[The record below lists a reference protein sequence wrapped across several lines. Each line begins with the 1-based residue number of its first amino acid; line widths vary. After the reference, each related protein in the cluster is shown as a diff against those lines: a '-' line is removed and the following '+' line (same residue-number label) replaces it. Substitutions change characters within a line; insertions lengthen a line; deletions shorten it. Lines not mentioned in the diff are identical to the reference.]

1 MSFNKKIIIGARGSR
16 LSLAY
21 ANYAKKLIIRNNQF
35 NENEID
41 IKIIKTK
48 GDIFPK
54 TPLSQL
60 GGKGVFC
67 KEIENELI
75 NKNIDIAVHSL
86 KDLPT
91 IQTPNL
97 KIQSFVERNDPRDS
111 FLSLDKKIF
120 VQQKK
125 GSRIGTS
132 SIRRKLQLLNLKND
146 LEILSMRG
154 NIDTRI
160 EKLKSK
166 QYDGIVLAY
175 SGLMML
181 GLENHVVEVFPT
193 EKILPAVGQGIIA
206 LQCRENDQNTISLI
220 DKVNHKETFICALA
234 ERSFLESIGGD
245 CDTAVGG
252 YARIEGKKIKLEV
265 ELFSDDYKKVFKS
278 SKTLHIEESKI
289 LGKSVGKDI
298 LKQAGNNY
306 KKKI

>member
-1 MSFNKKIIIGARGSR
+1 M
-16 LSLAY
+16 
-21 ANYAKKLIIRNNQF
+21 IIRNNQL

-48 GDIFPK
+48 GDIFSK

-97 KIQSFVERNDPRDS
+97 KIQSFIERNDPRDS

-125 GSRIGTS
+125 GSRVGTS

-252 YARIEGKKIKLEV
+252 YARIAGKKIKLEV

-278 SKTLHIEESKI
+278 SKTLHIEESQI
-289 LGKSVGKDI
+289 LGKRVGTDI

>member
-21 ANYAKKLIIRNNQF
+21 ANYAKKLIIRNNQL

-97 KIQSFVERNDPRDS
+97 KIQSFIERNDPRDS

-278 SKTLHIEESKI
+278 SKTLHIEESQI
-289 LGKSVGKDI
+289 LGKSVGTDI

>member
-35 NENEID
+35 KENEID

-97 KIQSFVERNDPRDS
+97 KIQSFIERNDPRDS

-146 LEILSMRG
+146 LEILSMIG

-245 CDTAVGG
+245 RDTAVGG
-252 YARIEGKKIKLEV
+252 YARIEGQKIKLEG

-278 SKTLHIEESKI
+278 SKALHIEESQI
-289 LGKSVGKDI
+289 LGKSVGTDI

>member
-1 MSFNKKIIIGARGSR
+1 MSSNNKIIIGARGSR

-21 ANYAKKLIIRNNQF
+21 ANYAKKLIIRNNQL
-35 NENEID
+35 NESEID

-75 NKNIDIAVHSL
+75 NNNIDIAVHSL

-91 IQTPNL
+91 IQAPNL
-97 KIQSFVERNDPRDS
+97 KITSFIQRNDPRDS

-120 VQQKK
+120 FQQKQ

-146 LEILSMRG
+146 LVILSMRG
-154 NIDTRI
+154 NVDTRI
-160 EKLKSK
+160 EKLKSR

-175 SGLMML
+175 SGLIML
-181 GLENHVVEVFPT
+181 GLEKYATEIFPT

-206 LQCRENDQNTISLI
+206 LQCREDDKNIINLL
-220 DKVNHKETFICALA
+220 DKVNHKETSICALA

-252 YARIEGKKIKLEV
+252 YARIEGKKIRLEV

-278 SKTLHIEESKI
+278 SKILNIEESQI
-289 LGKSVGKDI
+289 LGKIVGDDL

>member
-21 ANYAKKLIIRNNQF
+21 ANYAKKLIIRNNQL

-252 YARIEGKKIKLEV
+252 YARIEGRKIKLEV

-278 SKTLHIEESKI
+278 SKTLHIEESQI
-289 LGKSVGKDI
+289 LGKSVGTDI

>member
-1 MSFNKKIIIGARGSR
+1 MSFNNKIIIGARGSR

-21 ANYAKKLIIRNNQF
+21 ANYAKKLIIRNNQL
-35 NENEID
+35 NENEVD

-75 NKNIDIAVHSL
+75 NKNIDIGVHSL

-97 KIQSFVERNDPRDS
+97 KIQSFIQRNDPRDS
-111 FLSLDKKIF
+111 FLSLDKKVF
-120 VQQKK
+120 VKQKK

-132 SIRRKLQLLNLKND
+132 SARRKLQLLNLKND

-181 GLENHVVEVFPT
+181 GLENYVTEIFPT

-206 LQCRENDQNTISLI
+206 LQCREDDKNIISLI
-220 DKVNHKETFICALA
+220 EKINHKETFISALV
-234 ERSFLESIGGD
+234 ERSLLESIGGD

-252 YARIEGKKIKLEV
+252 YARIEGKKITLDA
-265 ELFSDDYKKVFKS
+265 ELFSDDYKKLFKS
-278 SKTLHIEESKI
+278 SKTVHIEESQL
-289 LGKSVGKDI
+289 LGKSVGDDL
-298 LKQAGNNY
+298 LKQAGNSY
-306 KKKI
+306 RKKF

>member
-97 KIQSFVERNDPRDS
+97 KIQSFIERNDPRDS

-125 GSRIGTS
+125 GSRVGTS

-278 SKTLHIEESKI
+278 SKTLHIEESQI
-289 LGKSVGKDI
+289 LGKSVGTDI

>member
-21 ANYAKKLIIRNNQF
+21 ANYAKKLIIRNNQL

-97 KIQSFVERNDPRDS
+97 KIQSFIERNDPRDS

-278 SKTLHIEESKI
+278 SKALHIEESQI
-289 LGKSVGKDI
+289 LGKSVGTDI

>member
-48 GDIFPK
+48 GDIFSK

-97 KIQSFVERNDPRDS
+97 KIQSFIERNDPRDS

-206 LQCRENDQNTISLI
+206 LQCRENDKNIISLI

-278 SKTLHIEESKI
+278 SKTLHIEESQI

>member
-97 KIQSFVERNDPRDS
+97 KIQSFIERNDPRDS

-125 GSRIGTS
+125 GSRVGTS

-252 YARIEGKKIKLEV
+252 YARIEGRKIKLEV

-289 LGKSVGKDI
+289 LGKSVGDDI
-298 LKQAGNNY
+298 LKQAGNSY
-306 KKKI
+306 KKKF

>member
-21 ANYAKKLIIRNNQF
+21 ANYAKKLIIRNNQL

-48 GDIFPK
+48 GDIFSK

-75 NKNIDIAVHSL
+75 NNNIDIAVHSL

-91 IQTPNL
+91 VQTTNL
-97 KIQSFVERNDPRDS
+97 KIQSFIQRNDPRDS

-120 VQQKK
+120 FQQKK

-154 NIDTRI
+154 NVDTRI
-160 EKLKSK
+160 EKLQSK

-175 SGLMML
+175 SGLIML
-181 GLENHVVEVFPT
+181 GLEKHVAEIFPT

-206 LQCRENDQNTISLI
+206 LQCREDDKNIINLI

-278 SKTLHIEESKI
+278 SKTLHIGESQT
-289 LGKSVGKDI
+289 LGKSVGDDI

-306 KKKI
+306 KRKI

>member
-21 ANYAKKLIIRNNQF
+21 ANYAKKLIIRNNQL
-35 NENEID
+35 NENEVN

-75 NKNIDIAVHSL
+75 NSHIDIAVHSL

-97 KIQSFVERNDPRDS
+97 KIQSFIQRNDPRDS
-111 FLSLDKKIF
+111 FLSLDKKVF
-120 VQQKK
+120 VKQKK
-125 GSRIGTS
+125 GSKIGTS
-132 SIRRKLQLLNLKND
+132 SARRKLQLLNLKND

-181 GLENHVVEVFPT
+181 GLENYVTEIFPT

-206 LQCRENDQNTISLI
+206 LQCREDDKNIISLI
-220 DKVNHKETFICALA
+220 EKINHKETFISALV
-234 ERSFLESIGGD
+234 ERSLLESIGGD

-252 YARIEGKKIKLEV
+252 YARIEGEKITLKA

-278 SKTLHIEESKI
+278 SKTVHIKESQL
-289 LGKSVGKDI
+289 LGKSVGDDL
-298 LKQAGNNY
+298 LKQAGNSY
-306 KKKI
+306 RKKF

>member
-21 ANYAKKLIIRNNQF
+21 ANYAKKLIIRNNQL

-265 ELFSDDYKKVFKS
+265 ELFSDDDKKVFKS

-289 LGKSVGKDI
+289 LGKSVGDDI
-298 LKQAGNNY
+298 LKQAGNSY
-306 KKKI
+306 KKKF

>member
-48 GDIFPK
+48 GDIFSK

-97 KIQSFVERNDPRDS
+97 KIQSFIERNDPRDS

-245 CDTAVGG
+245 CNTAVGG

-278 SKTLHIEESKI
+278 SKTLHIEESQI
-289 LGKSVGKDI
+289 LGKSVGTDI

>member
-1 MSFNKKIIIGARGSR
+1 MSFNKKITIGARGSR

-21 ANYAKKLIIRNNQF
+21 ANYAKKLIIKNNQL
-35 NENEID
+35 NENEVD
-41 IKIIKTK
+41 INVIKTK

-54 TPLSQL
+54 TPVSQL

-97 KIQSFVERNDPRDS
+97 KIQSFIQRNDPRDS
-111 FLSLDKKIF
+111 FLSLDKQIF
-120 VQQKK
+120 AKQKK

-132 SIRRKLQLLNLKND
+132 SPRRKLQLLNLKND

-181 GLENHVVEVFPT
+181 GLENHVTEIFPT

-206 LQCRENDQNTISLI
+206 LQCREDDKNIISLI
-220 DKVNHKETFICALA
+220 EKINHKETFISALV
-234 ERSFLESIGGD
+234 ERSLLESIGGD

-252 YARIEGKKIKLEV
+252 YARIEGKKITLET

-278 SKTLHIEESKI
+278 SKTVHIEESRL
-289 LGKSVGKDI
+289 LGKSVGDDL
-298 LKQAGNNY
+298 LKQAGNSY
-306 KKKI
+306 KKKF

>member
-21 ANYAKKLIIRNNQF
+21 TNYAKKLIIRNNQL
-35 NENEID
+35 NENEVD

-48 GDIFPK
+48 GDIFSK
-54 TPLSQL
+54 TPVSQL

-97 KIQSFVERNDPRDS
+97 KIQSFIQRNDPRDS
-111 FLSLDKKIF
+111 FLSLDKKVF
-120 VQQKK
+120 VKQKK

-132 SIRRKLQLLNLKND
+132 SARRKLQLLNLKND

-181 GLENHVVEVFPT
+181 GLENHVTEIFPT
-193 EKILPAVGQGIIA
+193 ETILPAVGQGIIA
-206 LQCRENDQNTISLI
+206 LQCRENDKNIISLI
-220 DKVNHKETFICALA
+220 EKINHKETFISALV
-234 ERSFLESIGGD
+234 ERSLLESIGGD

-252 YARIEGKKIKLEV
+252 YAKIEGKKITLEA

-278 SKTLHIEESKI
+278 SKTVHIEESRL
-289 LGKSVGKDI
+289 LGKSVGDDL
-298 LKQAGNNY
+298 LKQAGNSY
-306 KKKI
+306 KKKF

>member
-21 ANYAKKLIIRNNQF
+21 ANYAKKLIIRNNQL

-48 GDIFPK
+48 GDIFSK

-75 NKNIDIAVHSL
+75 NNNIDIAVHSL

-91 IQTPNL
+91 VQTTNL
-97 KIQSFVERNDPRDS
+97 KIQSFLQRNDPRDS

-120 VQQKK
+120 FQQKK

-154 NIDTRI
+154 NVDTRI
-160 EKLKSK
+160 EKLQSK

-175 SGLMML
+175 SGLIML
-181 GLENHVVEVFPT
+181 GLEKNVTEIFPT

-206 LQCRENDQNTISLI
+206 LQCREDDKNIINLI

-278 SKTLHIEESKI
+278 SKTLNIEESQI
-289 LGKSVGKDI
+289 LGKSVGDDL

>member
-21 ANYAKKLIIRNNQF
+21 ANYAKKLIIRNNRL
-35 NENEID
+35 NENEVD

-48 GDIFPK
+48 GDIFSK

-97 KIQSFVERNDPRDS
+97 KIQSFIERNDPRDS

-278 SKTLHIEESKI
+278 SKTLHIEESQI
-289 LGKSVGKDI
+289 LGKSVGTDI

>member
-97 KIQSFVERNDPRDS
+97 KIQSFIERNDPRDS

-245 CDTAVGG
+245 CATAVGG
-252 YARIEGKKIKLEV
+252 YARIAGKKIKLEV

-278 SKTLHIEESKI
+278 SKALHIEESQI
-289 LGKSVGKDI
+289 LGKSVGTDI

>member
-21 ANYAKKLIIRNNQF
+21 ANYAKKLIIRNNQL

-48 GDIFPK
+48 GDIFSK

-75 NKNIDIAVHSL
+75 NNNIDIAVHSL

-91 IQTPNL
+91 VQTPNL
-97 KIQSFVERNDPRDS
+97 KIQSFIQRNDPRDS
-111 FLSLDKKIF
+111 FLSLDKKVF
-120 VQQKK
+120 VKQKK

-132 SIRRKLQLLNLKND
+132 SARRKLQLLNLKND

-154 NIDTRI
+154 NVDTRI

-181 GLENHVVEVFPT
+181 GLENYVTEIFPT

-206 LQCRENDQNTISLI
+206 LQCREDDKNIISLI
-220 DKVNHKETFICALA
+220 EKINHKETFVSALV
-234 ERSFLESIGGD
+234 ERSLLESIGGD

-252 YARIEGKKIKLEV
+252 YARIEGEKITLKA

-278 SKTLHIEESKI
+278 SKTVHIKESQL
-289 LGKSVGKDI
+289 LGKSVGDDL
-298 LKQAGNNY
+298 LKQAGNSY
-306 KKKI
+306 RKKF

>member
-21 ANYAKKLIIRNNQF
+21 ANYAKKLIIRNNQL

-97 KIQSFVERNDPRDS
+97 KIQSFIERNDPRDS

-278 SKTLHIEESKI
+278 SKTLHIEESQI

>member
-21 ANYAKKLIIRNNQF
+21 TNYAKKLIIRNNQL
-35 NENEID
+35 NENEVD

-48 GDIFPK
+48 GDIFSK
-54 TPLSQL
+54 TPVSQL

-97 KIQSFVERNDPRDS
+97 KIQSFIQRNDPRDS
-111 FLSLDKKIF
+111 FLSLDKKVF
-120 VQQKK
+120 AKQKK

-132 SIRRKLQLLNLKND
+132 SPRRKLQLLNLKND

-181 GLENHVVEVFPT
+181 GLENHVTEIFPT

-206 LQCRENDQNTISLI
+206 LQCREDDKNIISLI
-220 DKVNHKETFICALA
+220 EKINHKETFISALV
-234 ERSFLESIGGD
+234 ERSLLESIGGD

-252 YARIEGKKIKLEV
+252 YARIEGKKITLET

-278 SKTLHIEESKI
+278 SKTVHIEESRL
-289 LGKSVGKDI
+289 LGKSVGDDL
-298 LKQAGNNY
+298 LKQAGNSY
-306 KKKI
+306 KKKF

>member
-1 MSFNKKIIIGARGSR
+1 MSFNKQIIIGARGSR

-21 ANYAKKLIIRNNQF
+21 ANYAKKLIIRNNQL
-35 NENEID
+35 NENEVD
-41 IKIIKTK
+41 IKIIKTR
-48 GDIFPK
+48 GDIFSK
-54 TPLSQL
+54 TPVSQL

-97 KIQSFVERNDPRDS
+97 KIQSFIQRNDPRDS
-111 FLSLDKKIF
+111 FLSLDKKVF
-120 VQQKK
+120 AKQKK

-132 SIRRKLQLLNLKND
+132 SPRRKLQLLNLKND
-146 LEILSMRG
+146 LEILPMRG
-154 NIDTRI
+154 NVDTRI

-181 GLENHVVEVFPT
+181 GLENHVTEIFPT

-206 LQCRENDQNTISLI
+206 LQCREDDKNIISLI
-220 DKVNHKETFICALA
+220 EKINHKETFISAFV
-234 ERSFLESIGGD
+234 ERSLLATIGGD

-252 YARIEGKKIKLEV
+252 YARIEGKKITLQA

-278 SKTLHIEESKI
+278 SKTVHIEESRL
-289 LGKSVGKDI
+289 LGKSVGDDL
-298 LKQAGNNY
+298 LKQAGNSY
-306 KKKI
+306 KKKF

>member
-234 ERSFLESIGGD
+234 ERSFLESIVGD

-252 YARIEGKKIKLEV
+252 YARIAGKKIKLEV

-278 SKTLHIEESKI
+278 SKTLHIEESQI
-289 LGKSVGKDI
+289 LGKSVGTDI

>member
-97 KIQSFVERNDPRDS
+97 KIQSFIERNDPRDS

-252 YARIEGKKIKLEV
+252 YARIEGRKIKLEV

-278 SKTLHIEESKI
+278 SKTLHIEESQI
-289 LGKSVGKDI
+289 LGKSVGTDI

>member
-21 ANYAKKLIIRNNQF
+21 ANYAKKLIIQKNQLNA
-35 NENEID
+35 NEVD
-41 IKIIKTK
+41 IKIIKTR

-97 KIQSFVERNDPRDS
+97 KIQSFIERNDPRDS
-111 FLSLDKKIF
+111 FLSLDKQIF
-120 VQQKK
+120 TKQKK

-132 SIRRKLQLLNLKND
+132 SVRRKLQLLNLKND
-146 LEILSMRG
+146 LEVLAMRG

-181 GLENHVVEVFPT
+181 GLENHVTEIFPT
-193 EKILPAVGQGIIA
+193 ETILPAVGQGIIA
-206 LQCRENDQNTISLI
+206 LQCRENDKNIISLI
-220 DKVNHKETFICALA
+220 DRVSHKETFICALA

-252 YARIEGKKIKLEV
+252 YARIEGEKIKLEA

-278 SKTLHIEESKI
+278 SKTLHIEESQI
-289 LGKSVGKDI
+289 LGNSVGNDL

-306 KKKI
+306 KKKF

>member
-97 KIQSFVERNDPRDS
+97 KIQSFIERNDPRDS

-245 CDTAVGG
+245 CNTAVGG

-278 SKTLHIEESKI
+278 SKTLHIEESQI
-289 LGKSVGKDI
+289 LGKSVGTDI

>member
-21 ANYAKKLIIRNNQF
+21 ANYAKKLIIRNNQL

-48 GDIFPK
+48 GDIFSK

-75 NKNIDIAVHSL
+75 NNNIDIAVHSL

-91 IQTPNL
+91 VQTTNL
-97 KIQSFVERNDPRDS
+97 KIQSFIQRNDPRDS

-120 VQQKK
+120 FQQKK

-154 NIDTRI
+154 NVDTRI
-160 EKLKSK
+160 EKLQSK

-175 SGLMML
+175 SGLIML
-181 GLENHVVEVFPT
+181 GLEKHVAEIFPT

-206 LQCRENDQNTISLI
+206 LQCREDDKNIINLI

-278 SKTLHIEESKI
+278 SKTLNIEESQI
-289 LGKSVGKDI
+289 LGKSVGDDL

>member
-48 GDIFPK
+48 GDIFSK

-97 KIQSFVERNDPRDS
+97 KIQSFIERNDPRDS

-193 EKILPAVGQGIIA
+193 EKILPAVGQGIFA

-252 YARIEGKKIKLEV
+252 YARIEGRKIKLEV

-278 SKTLHIEESKI
+278 SKTLHIEESQI
-289 LGKSVGKDI
+289 LGKSVGTDI

>member
-21 ANYAKKLIIRNNQF
+21 ANYAKKLIIRNNQL

-48 GDIFPK
+48 GDIFSK

-75 NKNIDIAVHSL
+75 NNNIDIAVHSL

-91 IQTPNL
+91 VQTTNL
-97 KIQSFVERNDPRDS
+97 KIQSFIQRNDPRDS

-120 VQQKK
+120 FQQKK

-154 NIDTRI
+154 NVDTRI
-160 EKLKSK
+160 EKLQSK

-175 SGLMML
+175 SGLIML
-181 GLENHVVEVFPT
+181 GLEKNVTEIFPT

-206 LQCRENDQNTISLI
+206 LQCRENDKNIISLI

-278 SKTLHIEESKI
+278 SKTLNIEESQI
-289 LGKSVGKDI
+289 LGKSVGDDL

>member
-48 GDIFPK
+48 GDIFSK

-97 KIQSFVERNDPRDS
+97 KIQSFIERNDPRDS

-181 GLENHVVEVFPT
+181 GLENYVVEVFPT

-278 SKTLHIEESKI
+278 SKTLHIEESQI
-289 LGKSVGKDI
+289 LGKSVGTDI

>member
-1 MSFNKKIIIGARGSR
+1 
-16 LSLAY
+16 
-21 ANYAKKLIIRNNQF
+21 LIIRNNQL

-48 GDIFPK
+48 GDIFSK

-75 NKNIDIAVHSL
+75 NNNIDIAVHSL

-91 IQTPNL
+91 VQTTNL
-97 KIQSFVERNDPRDS
+97 KIQSFLQRNDPRDS

-120 VQQKK
+120 FQQKK

-154 NIDTRI
+154 NVDTRI
-160 EKLKSK
+160 EKLQSK

-175 SGLMML
+175 SGLIML
-181 GLENHVVEVFPT
+181 GLEKNVTEIFPT

-206 LQCRENDQNTISLI
+206 LQCRENDKNIISLI

-265 ELFSDDYKKVFKS
+265 ELFSYDYKKVFKS
-278 SKTLHIEESKI
+278 SKTLHIEESKT
-289 LGKSVGKDI
+289 LGKSVGDDI

-306 KKKI
+306 KRKI

>member
-48 GDIFPK
+48 GDIFSK

-97 KIQSFVERNDPRDS
+97 KIQSFIERNDPRDS

-265 ELFSDDYKKVFKS
+265 ELFSDDY
-278 SKTLHIEESKI
+278 
-289 LGKSVGKDI
+289 
-298 LKQAGNNY
+298 
-306 KKKI
+306 

>member
-48 GDIFPK
+48 GDIFSK

-97 KIQSFVERNDPRDS
+97 KIQSFIERNDPRDS

-252 YARIEGKKIKLEV
+252 YARIEGKK
-265 ELFSDDYKKVFKS
+265 
-278 SKTLHIEESKI
+278 
-289 LGKSVGKDI
+289 
-298 LKQAGNNY
+298 N
-306 KKKI
+306 

>member
-48 GDIFPK
+48 GDIFSK

-97 KIQSFVERNDPRDS
+97 KIQSFIERNDPRDS

-278 SKTLHIEESKI
+278 SKTLHIEESQI
-289 LGKSVGKDI
+289 LGKSVGTDI

>member
-1 MSFNKKIIIGARGSR
+1 MKKI
-16 LSLAY
+16 
-21 ANYAKKLIIRNNQF
+21 
-35 NENEID
+35 
-41 IKIIKTK
+41 
-48 GDIFPK
+48 
-54 TPLSQL
+54 
-60 GGKGVFC
+60 
-67 KEIENELI
+67 
-75 NKNIDIAVHSL
+75 
-86 KDLPT
+86 
-91 IQTPNL
+91 
-97 KIQSFVERNDPRDS
+97 
-111 FLSLDKKIF
+111 
-120 VQQKK
+120 
-125 GSRIGTS
+125 
-132 SIRRKLQLLNLKND
+132 QLLNLKND

-206 LQCRENDQNTISLI
+206 LQCRENDENIISLI

-252 YARIEGKKIKLEV
+252 YARIEGRKIKLEV

-278 SKTLHIEESKI
+278 SKTLHIEESQI
-289 LGKSVGKDI
+289 LGKSVGTDI

>member
-21 ANYAKKLIIRNNQF
+21 ANYAKKLIIRNNQL

-125 GSRIGTS
+125 GSRVGTS

-252 YARIEGKKIKLEV
+252 YARIEGRKIKLEV

-278 SKTLHIEESKI
+278 SKTLHIEESQI
-289 LGKSVGKDI
+289 LGKSVGTDI